1 MSMTRTTA
9 LALGLVVLA
18 MSAVGCQNKI
28 KEENALLNEEVQDL
42 RGTLE
47 QRNAALDA
55 ANRELRSLE
64 QDNTRLRR
72 QLDDARAEAKSQPP
86 AMRTGFE
93 NIPGVTGSSQPGQ
106 VTATVESDILFD
118 SGKASLKSQAK
129 QSLNAVAS
137 VLNSQ
142 YSGRPIRIEG
152 HTDTDPIRKS
162 GFKSNYHLGFARA
175 YAVFEHLQ
183 TRGIDRNRM
192 HVASFGPHKPK
203 STKAKSRRVEIIVL
217 LNDQQVTSANQ

>member
-1 MSMTRTTA
+1 MQKIRLTA
-9 LALGLVVLA
+9 LVVGLMALSL
-18 MSAVGCQNKI
+18 SAIGCQNKI

-55 ANRELRSLE
+55 ANRELRSIE
-64 QDNTRLRR
+64 QESARLRR
-72 QLDDARAEAKSQPP
+72 QLKDAREQAKAQPP
-86 AMRTGFE
+86 AARTGFE

-118 SGKASLKSQAK
+118 SGKATLKSQAK
-129 QSLNAVAS
+129 QSLSAVAN

-142 YSGRPIRIEG
+142 YAGRPIRIEG

-162 GFKSNYHLGFARA
+162 GFESNYHLGFSRA

-183 TRGIDRNRM
+183 SRGIDKNRM

-203 STKAKSRRVEIIVL
+203 SSKAKSRRVEIIVL